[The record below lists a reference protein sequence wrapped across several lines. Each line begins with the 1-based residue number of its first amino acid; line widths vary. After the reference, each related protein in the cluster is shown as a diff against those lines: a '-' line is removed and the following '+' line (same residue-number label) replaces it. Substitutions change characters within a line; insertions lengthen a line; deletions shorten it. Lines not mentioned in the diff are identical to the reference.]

1 MTDPRTAI
9 VESRR
14 IAALWAGFLIA
25 PAAFLV
31 NLELGYLVV
40 HPSCLRG
47 DATAVH
53 LVHLVTLVLGLL
65 GALVAWRTW
74 REAGGEW
81 PGNAGGPLAR
91 TQFIAGLGLVT
102 SALLSLTMIAQWIPT
117 FVLHP
122 CQCAILHL
130 LAWTCK

>member
-9 VESRR
+9 LESRR
-14 IAALWAGFLIA
+14 IAAIWAGLLLA

-40 HPSCLRG
+40 RPSCLQG
-47 DATAVH
+47 SVLPVH
-53 LVHLVTLVLGLL
+53 LVHLATMVLALL

-74 REAGGEW
+74 RLEGATW
-81 PGNAGGPLAR
+81 PGDAGGPPAR
-91 TQFIAGLGLVT
+91 TRFMGGLGLVT
-102 SALLSLTMIAQWIPT
+102 SALFVLTMLAQWIPS

-122 CQCAILHL
+122 CQ
-130 LAWTCK
+130 